1 MRIRA
6 RIAPRALLLPSTS
19 MADLAFLLLVF
30 VAVGGIFSA
39 ARGVVVDLA
48 AERREADLPRADT
61 PAVWVRVRADDSVLV
76 DGSPVPRSLAADAV
90 RGRLAP
96 HAEAVVVL
104 HAEPQATFGSLA
116 LLLSEIVSEGSGFD
130 AGERRIAIPTRAQ
143 LEAYVRATGRDPF
156 EEIR

>member
-1 MRIRA
+1 MRLRA
-6 RIAPRALLLPSTS
+6 RVAPRGLFLPSTS

-39 ARGVVVDLA
+39 ARGVAVDLDA
-48 AERREADLPRADT
+48 ATREADLPPPGT
-61 PAVWVRVRADDSVLV
+61 PAVWVRIRADDSVLV
-76 DGSPVPRSLAADAV
+76 DGSPVPRTLAADAV

-96 HAEAVVVL
+96 YSEAVVVL
-104 HAEPQATFGSLA
+104 HAEPQASFGALA
-116 LLLSEIVSEGSGFD
+116 LLLSEIVSERSGFE

-143 LEAYVRATGRDPF
+143 LEAHVRATGRDPF

>member
-1 MRIRA
+1 MKIRA

-39 ARGVVVDLA
+39 ARGVAVDLDA
-48 AERREADLPRADT
+48 GRREADLPRPGT
-61 PAVWVRVRADDSVLV
+61 PAVWVRVRGDDSVLV

-96 HAEAVVVL
+96 YPEAVVVL
-104 HAEPQATFGSLA
+104 HAEPQATFGALA

-130 AGERRIAIPTRAQ
+130 VAERRIAIPTRVQ
-143 LEAYVRATGRDPF
+143 LEAWVRETGRDPF